1 MREFVRTH
9 SFPNGQRNK
18 DGTENFWKIGDG
30 AYTYWGKD
38 ACVRDLARWSVEHP
52 LGAKVL
58 LPQLVWF
65 HTDDRQYTEQK
76 PRRISSQTLTLTQL
90 VSAPSSTS
98 LSPNEGTNIAEQSS
112 ETTRKTLTSNVADN
126 NDYGHG
132 AEGPARRTNQSDQQ
146 AQALSLYATLQQC
159 EQTRL
164 GNLNVVDF
172 FLDHADVIGDTRNEN
187 DTVSGTSD
195 SPPAMGRARQ
205 HEQQRGAASETT
217 GEQHGRPLKLLK
229 EVSYICLPKS
239 CEKSE
244 NTRFWTE
251 FFTFVAEARTV
262 AGLVSW
268 PTWSRLFDAL
278 TPSGIGSPR
287 WLHDFPRVSKVEPLV
302 VGSFETV
309 AVGDHHGKAVV
320 PAARRQTITGILRAS
335 AWLNHRQQCL
345 ARDLFIKPVRESK
358 RDFAQRAEI
367 KNSLSTFQNRTD
379 ASSELQLNDLG
390 ILSHL
395 QEHLH
400 AIQTGPELFATRKN
414 IRRMFGYGFSVEELN
429 ARWNKDHDLPFT
441 GASVDETSTGTG
453 SVSTGMKSSA
463 STPSSLNINSST
475 TWSSTT
481 TAGSSITQQ
490 LPRLPRQP
498 FANLFLETVEAI
510 GDPPD
515 DEDGHG
521 VGEGG
526 SQLSTRMNT
535 TVAEPLVKEESSPPL
550 EMDPYRVWYSG
561 RPQAIMAK
569 THRGPRANIAF
580 TPSFLNIKSR
590 FLDAKTGALVIDGT
604 ANGKINEATATGGP
618 PPQVANRAGAVRYRA
633 LEPFCRN
640 VRGRAH
646 PCFGEEKSLF
656 QRRNGRRHPEQEE
669 VEIKNQEQS
678 IIMRDDSSKGKTYA
692 PKKSRIGRSSSS
704 NGQQEHIFRSEDTV
718 PTIQTLDEILD
729 TRRTPREWGKSRDL
743 SSSRRSSASS
753 STASGATT
761 LSSARVAFF
770 TLATSLKTKCDHP
783 LRFPNGELLQLQDR
797 SKKNSYFIDGRNFV
811 NWCHTHFWKW
821 NQPSIAFLRKR
832 VGELHSFQF
841 FGAPDDA
848 TGQFLITEPPSSS
861 DVRPSVEEVD
871 PEQRTGKTTEEI
883 LDKRRS
889 GHENLSR
896 VVRYCSPISINRRNL
911 VPAKPKGKKS
921 RNNMDNH
928 EDSAAASAKDDVENN
943 TGKERTG
950 ERVLQS
956 RATMPPSA
964 AATAP
969 LKMYRQYNF
978 VNPEDEKF
986 FKQYRVTVVP
996 LDLCRRYLSKLRP
1009 SHAMFPPRHPAAHGN
1024 MALFEFARVAI
1035 FELGTIYDLSLHF
1048 DTDYLIPHPLKLLGV
1063 WGQVF
1068 ARTETRTDTFM
1079 LFPANANQA
1088 QTSLLLLTKI
1098 GEEKKRQILKHFFDL
1113 ELHIVQVDDAESAE
1127 RIAVAEKKK
1136 ELVDRKRKAVEA
1148 LLEPFYLP
1156 GDISRP
1162 DGSGASAARATSAS
1176 AGAGSTSSTSATTAA
1191 TTLLLST
1198 EKAVRKFVYRWL
1210 IRQTDSTREGVPAT
1224 NSTRRRQDALG
1235 TVVRTLATQA
1245 LSSSVLVGRET
1256 DKAKPKA
1263 VDVEDYNS
1271 KKPRPMISV
1280 CLFTQLFQAWLR
1292 SLGETGTIG
1301 RGGWGRKTAGR
1312 IFMKGR
1318 RIDGSTTSG
1327 PLHEDQVE
1335 VEAAVVD
1342 QAILFPG
1349 EDEVKESVKFCAGQT
1364 TSRKSPGGPRSP
1376 DIPAASAPPLAP
1388 DHDPVKTPLRHEADL
1403 QRYERKTLVL
1413 RNLQLFGHDYSD
1425 ESPGPGELGNGTLS
1439 KNLQGQERP
1448 AEQGEKIGDDYIMN
1462 SPLLPDNFLILDLE
1476 AGPDLWLV
1484 DDFDVDSDRIKPTA
1498 ITMNGAQLLV
1508 QQPVLD
1514 QDGLDVFFSLKE
1526 GVKLPAR
1533 NLEEKLVAP
1542 SFEQWQRV
1550 ASAQA
1555 GNKELPQQQL
1565 AQQLPDHEVLNRT
1578 IYLVPS
1584 GAYSSSS
1591 SSMVSPAVDL
1601 ATTSTTSSIEF
1612 ATTPSNR
1619 THRNNFPST
1628 LRDPFPF
1635 RFPKEFLHPDLSEK
1649 LLGSTAKPPQREV
1662 LIDYERAHSP
1672 FDLLARFPGFKA
1684 WYTGAVNVF
1693 HFVLRKKK
1701 LLNTYQLNRCFFGYL
1716 GEQSLRIQKT
1726 GLSILHPDLRREF
1739 GERWFSR
1746 TTATSRARGIM
1757 TPELLYHH
1765 NDRWHAAEGKDLERH
1780 LLLKEEEKRGSIQSS
1795 GNLQLHERTLLQ
1807 PQFSS
1812 TGTRTSEE
1820 NNISKVEHQSKQ
1832 AVKPRSSY
1840 RPRQNA
1846 TTKSM
1851 PFEDAS
1857 CPFRLQSD
1865 AGVPDHTQYA
1875 SMYGGTTHEV
1885 YKRCLLW
1892 PIETPQPGVG
1902 FTAARCS
1909 FWEDPPAVVHKSDV
1923 GLSEFFRRTWRKL
1936 KNCGE

>member
-1 MREFVRTH
+1 M
-9 SFPNGQRNK
+9 
-18 DGTENFWKIGDG
+18 
-30 AYTYWGKD
+30 
-38 ACVRDLARWSVEHP
+38 
-52 LGAKVL
+52 
-58 LPQLVWF
+58 WF
-65 HTDDRQYTEQK
+65 HTDDRQYTEQEDE
-76 PRRISSQTLTLTQL
+76 PRRISSQPLTLTRL

-98 LSPNEGTNIAEQSS
+98 LSPNEGTNYTEQSS
-112 ETTRKTLTSNVADN
+112 ETTRKTLTSNADN
-126 NDYGHG
+126 NDYGRG
-132 AEGPARRTNQSDQQ
+132 AEGPARRTHQSDQ
-146 AQALSLYATLQQC
+146 QALSLYATLQQC

-172 FLDHADVIGDTRNEN
+172 FLDHADVIGEARNEN
-187 DTVSGTSD
+187 DTVSGTSSSD
-195 SPPAMGRARQ
+195 STPAMGARQ
-205 HEQQRGAASETT
+205 HKQQRTGASETT

-268 PTWSRLFDAL
+268 PTWTTSRLFDASTL
-278 TPSGIGSPR
+278 SGVGSPW

-302 VGSFETV
+302 VGSFETETV
-309 AVGDHHGKAVV
+309 AVGKAVEV
-320 PAARRQTITGILRAS
+320 PARRQTITGILRAS
-335 AWLNHRQQCL
+335 DWLNHRQHCL
-345 ARDLFIKPVRESK
+345 ARDLFIKPVRETK
-358 RDFAQRAEI
+358 RDFAQRAEL
-367 KNSLSTFQNRTD
+367 KNSLSTFQNRTN

-429 ARWNKDHDLPFT
+429 ARWNKDHDLRFT
-441 GASVDETSTGTG
+441 GASVDETCTGTG

-463 STPSSLNINSST
+463 STPSALNINSSST
-475 TWSSTT
+475 TLTSTT
-481 TAGSSITQQ
+481 TAMRSSITQQ
-490 LPRLPRQP
+490 LPRLPGKSSV
-498 FANLFLETVEAI
+498 ANLFLETVEVS
-510 GDPPD
+510 DPPED
-515 DEDGHG
+515 DHA
-521 VGEGG
+521 EGG
-526 SQLSTRMNT
+526 SQLLSTRMNT
-535 TVAEPLVKEESSPPL
+535 TLTDVVAEATLVQEQSSPPL

-569 THRGPRANIAF
+569 THRPSPRANIAF
-580 TPSFLNIKSR
+580 TPSFLKVKSR

-604 ANGKINEATATGGP
+604 ANGNINEATSTGGP
-618 PPQVANRAGAVRYRA
+618 PPQVAKRAGAVRYRA

-656 QRRNGRRHPEQEE
+656 QRRKGRRNPEQEQ
-669 VEIKNQEQS
+669 VEKNQEQS
-678 IIMRDDSSKGKTYA
+678 IMRDESSEGKTYA
-692 PKKSRIGRSSSS
+692 PKKRRSGSSPS
-704 NGQQEHIFRSEDTV
+704 TGQQHIFGSEDTV

-729 TRRTPREWGKSRDL
+729 SRRTPRERGKSRDDT

-753 STASGATT
+753 STAAPGAKT

-848 TGQFLITEPPSSS
+848 TGQFLIKEPPSS

-883 LDKRRS
+883 LNKRRS
-889 GHENLSR
+889 HENLSR

-921 RNNMDNH
+921 RNINMDNH
-928 EDSAAASAKDDVENN
+928 EDSASTSPKDDVENN

-950 ERVLQS
+950 ELRVLQS

-986 FKQYRVTVVP
+986 FKQYQVTVVP

-1048 DTDYLIPHPLKLLGV
+1048 DTDYLIPHPLKLLGL

-1068 ARTETRTDTFM
+1068 ARTETRTGTFM

-1098 GEEKKRQILKHFFDL
+1098 GEEKKRQILKQFFDL

-1136 ELVDRKRKAVEA
+1136 ELVERKRKAVEA
-1148 LLEPFYLP
+1148 LLKPFLTE
-1156 GDISRP
+1156 IMSA
-1162 DGSGASAARATSAS
+1162 DGSGAAPGVAATST
-1176 AGAGSTSSTSATTAA
+1176 AGAASTSTTSATTA
-1191 TTLLLST
+1191 TSLLSST

-1224 NSTRRRQDALG
+1224 SITAPTRRRQDALG

-1292 SLGETGTIG
+1292 SLGETGNIG

-1335 VEAAVVD
+1335 EAAGVD
-1342 QAILFPG
+1342 QAILFP
-1349 EDEVKESVKFCAGQT
+1349 EDEVKLKGAVKFCAGQT

-1403 QRYERKTLVL
+1403 QRYERKRLVL
-1413 RNLQLFGHDYSD
+1413 RNLQLFGHDNSD
-1425 ESPGPGELGNGTLS
+1425 ESPGPGKLGVGTLS

-1448 AEQGEKIGDDYIMN
+1448 AEQGEEIRDDYIMN
-1462 SPLLPDNFLILDLE
+1462 FPLLPDNFLILDLE

-1484 DDFDVDSDRIKPTA
+1484 DEFDLDPVRKKATA
-1498 ITMNGAQLLV
+1498 ITMNGGQLV

-1514 QDGLDVFFSLKE
+1514 QDDLDVFFSLKE

-1533 NLEEKLVAP
+1533 NIEEKLVAP
-1542 SFEQWQRV
+1542 SFEQWQKV

-1565 AQQLPDHEVLNRT
+1565 AQQLPDHDEVLNRT
-1578 IYLVPS
+1578 IYLVRPS
-1584 GAYSSSS
+1584 GSGAPYSSSS
-1591 SSMVSPAVDL
+1591 SSMVSTPAVDL
-1601 ATTSTTSSIEF
+1601 ATTSTTSNMDFE
-1612 ATTPSNR
+1612 TPSNR
-1619 THRNNFPST
+1619 THKNNFPST
-1628 LRDPFPF
+1628 LHDPFPF

-1672 FDLLARFPGFKA
+1672 FDLLARFSGFKA

-1746 TTATSRARGIM
+1746 TTSATRSIK
-1757 TPELLYHH
+1757 TTELLYHH

-1780 LLLKEEEKRGSIQSS
+1780 LLLKENEVERGSIQSS
-1795 GNLQLHERTLLQ
+1795 GHLQLHEGTLVQ

-1812 TGTRTSEE
+1812 TGTRTSGKT
-1820 NNISKVEHQSKQ
+1820 ISTVEHQSKQ

-1909 FWEDPPAVVHKSDV
+1909 FWQDPPAVVHKSDV